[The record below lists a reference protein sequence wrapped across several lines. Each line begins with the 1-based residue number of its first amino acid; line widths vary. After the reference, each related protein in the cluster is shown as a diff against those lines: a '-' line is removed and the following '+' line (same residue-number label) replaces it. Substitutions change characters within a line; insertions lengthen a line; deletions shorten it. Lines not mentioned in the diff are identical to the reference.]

1 MQHGPSLKLGAI
13 LEALEK
19 RGEHTKAEQLKRRVS
34 ERFKGVLSEKDLL
47 NLPVDDIVGT
57 LDLFNQLFI
66 ETKKPSSL
74 LDRHVSEL
82 KGQGFNI
89 VYGSKYNHA

>member
-1 MQHGPSLKLGAI
+1 MQHGHSPKLGAV
-13 LEALEK
+13 LKALEK
-19 RGEHTKAEQLKRRVS
+19 RGEHKKAEDLKRRVA
-34 ERFKGVLSEKDLL
+34 ERFKGVLNEKDLL

-66 ETKKPSSL
+66 ETKKPHSL

-82 KGQGFNI
+82 KSQGFNV
-89 VYGSKYNHA
+89 VYGAKYHA